1 MLLIHMCSGMAIW
14 HYILKS
20 FWGSEMAQW
29 FRVLVALAD
38 DLHSNQ
44 NIKHTEL
51 TKTIK
56 ATGKKTAS
64 NI

>member
-1 MLLIHMCSGMAIW
+1 MLLIHVCSGMVIW

-29 FRVLVALAD
+29 FTVLVALVD
-38 DLHSNQ
+38 DPHSNQ
-44 NIKHTEL
+44 NIKPTEL
-51 TKTIK
+51 AKTIK